1 MITRT
6 LHLVD
11 AEPSSQLC
19 ASDDDSDDDADDS
32 QLLADLL
39 AETQYGVSDAAIVAS
54 DMADTAIDEA
64 SDAGDE
70 AVVASGE
77 EAIDPSDAAVV
88 ASGVAGAEASDP
100 SGAGVVATVAI
111 GGPVDPYWEAAET
124 VVPMDTFGGDDDEDD
139 VDFYK
144 RQAELS
150 DDPDDSD
157 KDYKLLHS
165 TGCTCDT
172 GDTTKYVH
180 MNAKLVICMHPNLSC
195 EHQTYY
201 LKGDTNSLQCIV

>member
-19 ASDDDSDDDADDS
+19 ASDDDSDDYTSDDHR
-32 QLLADLL
+32 LADLL

-111 GGPVDPYWEAAET
+111 GGPGDPYWEAAET